1 MIELVSSNWAFRGL
15 VLLAIFALVA
25 LVVFV
30 ATNVFSRRARVSR
43 DLAALSGDGVVA
55 SSETLTRQRSEGA
68 WAKIVREVEKT
79 GLSLND
85 SAETEV
91 AKMLRAAGYQS
102 PTAIRAYTLIRLLL
116 IFVLPGL
123 FLLSASFQAEPVSVT
138 RLYFTCAFLAVLGLY
153 IPNLFIRAKADRR
166 RQEIINGFP
175 DCLDLMLVCVEAGLG
190 LEATLDRVG
199 REMAT
204 THPRIS
210 GMLTQTTLLM
220 RAGASREDA
229 LRRLGETSGVDEIR
243 SFATLLIQS
252 DKLGTSLA
260 TTLRVYSAEMREARR
275 LRAEEKAHRLPVLL
289 SIPLVV
295 FMLPTM
301 IGVIALPAIV
311 MSIREVIPAM
321 LGEQ

>member
-1 MIELVSSNWAFRGL
+1 MLDLISSNIAIRILILL
-15 VLLAIFALVA
+15 VIFGLVA
-25 LVVFV
+25 LVVIV
-30 ATNVFSRRARVSR
+30 ASNFILRRSQVSR
-43 DLAALSGDGVVA
+43 ELASLGGDQFA
-55 SSETLTRQRSEGA
+55 PSSESLTRQRTEGA
-68 WAKIVREVEKT
+68 WSRIVKEIERA
-79 GLSLND
+79 GLNLGD
-85 SAETEV
+85 TAETEIS
-91 AKMLRAAGYQS
+91 KQLKAAGYSS
-102 PTAIRAYTLIRLLL
+102 PAAPRIYTLARLLL
-116 IFVLPGL
+116 IFALPGA
-123 FLLSASFQAEPVSVT
+123 FLLNASFQAEAPSLT
-138 RLYFTCAFLAVLGLY
+138 RLYFTCAFLALLGLY

-166 RQEIINGFP
+166 RTEIINGFP
-175 DCLDLMLVCVEAGLG
+175 DSLDLMLVCVEAGLG

-199 REMAT
+199 REMAV

-229 LRRLGETSGVDEIR
+229 LRKLGETAGVDEIR

-311 MSIREVIPAM
+311 LSIREVIPSM
-321 LGEQ
+321 LGDR

>member
-1 MIELVSSNWAFRGL
+1 MLEFITSNWAVRGL
-15 VLLAIFALVA
+15 ALIVIFGLVA
-25 LVVFV
+25 IVVMV
-30 ATNVFSRRARVSR
+30 VSNLMSRRIQVSR
-43 DLAALSGDGVVA
+43 DLAALSGDVA
-55 SSETLTRQRSEGA
+55 AQSNESLTRQRTEGA
-68 WAKIVREVEKT
+68 WAKIVREIERT
-79 GLSLND
+79 GLSLSD
-85 SAETEV
+85 SAESEIS
-91 AKMLRAAGYQS
+91 KQLKAAGYMS
-102 PTAIRAYTLIRLLL
+102 PSAPRVYVLVRLLL

-123 FLLSASFQAEPVSVT
+123 FLLNASFQSEPPTIT
-138 RLYFTCAFLAVLGLY
+138 RLYFTCMILALLGLY
-153 IPNLFIRAKADRR
+153 IPNLFIRAKAERR
-166 RQEIINGFP
+166 RQEIVNGFP

-199 REMAT
+199 REMAM

-229 LRRLGETSGVDEIR
+229 LRKLGEVAGVDEIR

-260 TTLRVYSAEMREARR
+260 NTLRVYSAEMREARR

-311 MSIREVIPAM
+311 MSIREVVPSM
-321 LGEQ
+321 TGDF

>member
-1 MIELVSSNWAFRGL
+1 MLDLVSSNWAFRGI
-15 VLLAIFALVA
+15 VLLLIFGLVA
-25 LVVFV
+25 IAVFV
-30 ATNVFSRRARVSR
+30 VSGIVSRRMRVSR
-43 DLAALSGDGVVA
+43 ELATLGGDT
-55 SSETLTRQRSEGA
+55 SSPTNESLTRQRSEGA
-68 WAKIVREVEKT
+68 WARIVREVEKA
-79 GLSLND
+79 GLNLGD
-85 SAETEV
+85 TAESEIS
-91 AKMLRAAGYQS
+91 KQLKAAGYMS
-102 PTAIRAYTLIRLLL
+102 TSAPRAYTLIRLMM
-116 IFVLPGL
+116 IFALPGL
-123 FLLSASFQAEPVSVT
+123 FILVSSFQSEPPTLT
-138 RLYFTCAFLAVLGLY
+138 RLYFTSAFLALLGLY
-153 IPNLFIRAKADRR
+153 IPNLFVRAKAERR
-166 RQEIINGFP
+166 RAEIVNGFP

-199 REMAT
+199 REMASS
-204 THPRIS
+204 HPRIS

-229 LRRLGETSGVDEIR
+229 LRKLGEVAGVDEIR

-260 TTLRVYSAEMREARR
+260 TTLRVYSSEMREARR

-321 LGEQ
+321 MGDL